1 MEAAAAAAAAA
12 TGGGTK
18 LSSKTS
24 RTAVARIA
32 GARGVD
38 IVSADF
44 AVGCEGAYTWAGA
57 GSTATARGVA

>member
-12 TGGGTK
+12 TGGGTT
-18 LSSKTS
+18 LSSKG
-24 RTAVARIA
+24 AAARIA

-44 AVGCEGAYTWAGA
+44 AVGFEGAYTWAGA

>member
-12 TGGGTK
+12 TGGGTT
-18 LSSKTS
+18 LSSKG
-24 RTAVARIA
+24 AAARIA

-44 AVGCEGAYTWAGA
+44 AVGCEGAYT
-57 GSTATARGVA
+57 

>member
-12 TGGGTK
+12 TEGGTC
-18 LSSKTS
+18 SKG
-24 RTAVARIA
+24 AVARIA

-44 AVGCEGAYTWAGA
+44 AVGCAGAYTWAGA
-57 GSTATARGVA
+57 KSTATARGVA